1 MASTDANI
9 KLENTKC
16 DYFTV
21 GLWLIAG
28 ILFIYCIMSR
38 MKTTSTRLEQ
48 QEKAI
53 DIQSF
58 DDLVKM
64 FDHGGK
70 YCLFVYADWCGHCRA
85 CKEPYDEAAKSKP
98 DDVTVTKINGGNQD
112 ENTQKIMEYLQSK
125 KDPSTGKNLEIRG
138 FPLFICIDNGEIVKT
153 KVGAFPRSADGKM
166 PEIINFVKF

>member
-9 KLENTKC
+9 KLKTTTC

-21 GLWLIAG
+21 GLWIIAG

-53 DIQSF
+53 DVESLIQLQ
-58 DDLVKM
+58 DM
-64 FDHGGK
+64 FKSGK
-70 YCLFVYADWCGHCRA
+70 HCLFVYADWCGHCRA
-85 CKEPYDEAAKSKP
+85 CKEPYDDAATSKP
-98 DDVTVTKINGGNQD
+98 EDVMVAKINGGNQD
-112 ENTQKIMEYLQSK
+112 EKTQEILKFLGEQ

-138 FPLFICIDNGEIVKT
+138 FPLFMCIQDGKIVRT

-166 PEIINFVKF
+166 PEIENFVKF